1 MNDNQREVE
10 MPTYIT
16 LTQFTQQ
23 GAQHIKDLPG
33 GVEKNREAFKK
44 AGIEIKG
51 WYLTMGQ
58 YDVVTVFD
66 APNDEVAAKTMMML
80 ALQGNVR
87 TQTMRAFSFDEF
99 KKIAGTLP

>member
-1 MNDNQREVE
+1 

-23 GAQHIKDLPG
+23 GAQHLKELPNAM
-33 GVEKNREAFKK
+33 ENNREAFKK
-44 AGIEIKG
+44 AGIELKS

-58 YDVVTVFD
+58 YDIVTVFD
-66 APNDEVAAKTMMML
+66 APNDDAAAKAMMAL

-99 KKIAGTLP
+99 KKIAGSLS